1 MGNWTS
7 YPTHTKLNGN
17 LYERFN
23 TQGHVIN
30 IIDDNTDA
38 NTNSHIN
45 IVDEFNRL
53 KHELYISNEKR
64 NQLEVRLA
72 KIESV
77 IHSKLQTLD
86 LSINNTN
93 SRISVITTDL
103 ESLLNNDKLL
113 LDKLIEKNIV
123 STIQEEE
130 EYKKEDTQEYPSGI
144 EQYLSLDTN
153 PTPLDE
159 VNL

>member
-1 MGNWTS
+1 MGNWSS
-7 YPTHTKLNGN
+7 YPTHTKLNNN

-30 IIDDNTDA
+30 ITDDNT
-38 NTNSHIN
+38 NIN
-45 IVDEFNRL
+45 IIEEFDRL
-53 KHELYISNEKR
+53 KNELHISNEKR

-72 KIESV
+72 KLESAIYTKIQNIE
-77 IHSKLQTLD
+77 

-93 SRISVITTDL
+93 LRISIITTDL

-123 STIQEEE
+123 DTIQEED
-130 EYKKEDTQEYPSGI
+130 KQEYSSRI
-144 EQYLSLDTN
+144 EQYQ
-153 PTPLDE
+153 TPLDE

>member
-17 LYERFN
+17 LYESFD

-30 IIDDNTDA
+30 ITDENVNT
-38 NTNSHIN
+38 TITE
-45 IVDEFNRL
+45 EFNRL
-53 KHELYISNEKR
+53 KNELHISNEKR
-64 NQLEVRLA
+64 NQLEIRLA
-72 KIESV
+72 KAESS
-77 IHSKLQTLD
+77 IHSKIQNIETL
-86 LSINNTN
+86 INNTN

-123 STIQEEE
+123 STIQEE
-130 EYKKEDTQEYPSGI
+130 DTQEYPSGI
-144 EQYLSLDTN
+144 EQYQSLDN
-153 PTPLDE
+153 NQTPLDE